1 MTGVV
6 RAGACCGFCS
16 LLFVA
21 ACFAAAESDAA
32 KSLAGD
38 WETLKGVKTL
48 EARFVC
54 EKNLAALETPLH
66 SEGRVWIQKGENGKE
81 GSVRFSTEKP
91 YVSELILTDG
101 KVFARSQHET
111 EWSKTNQS
119 SRPGLTAVMSQ
130 LGGWSTGGTAK
141 IVEMYSVSRGD
152 AVPAMPGAESGSP
165 QDVDVFVLTPTN
177 KDLVKAVKQVTI
189 AIDRGLH
196 TLRYVEIVTQQGDS
210 TRYWFY
216 DVHTDVTLPADV
228 FKADGELVLPEERK
242 P

>member
-1 MTGVV
+1 MSGAV
-6 RAGACCGFCS
+6 RVGGILGLLS
-16 LLFVA
+16 LFASGL
-21 ACFAAAESDAA
+21 AAADADAA
-32 KSLAGD
+32 KSLAAE
-38 WETLKGVKTL
+38 WEGLNGVKTL

-130 LGGWSTGGTAK
+130 LGGWSMGDAGK
-141 IVEMYSVSRGD
+141 IGEMYSVSRGD
-152 AVPAMPGAESGSP
+152 PVPPMPGAASNAP
-165 QDVDVFVLTPTN
+165 QDVDVFVLAPTN
-177 KDLVKAVKQVTI
+177 KDLVKAVKRVTI
-189 AIDRGLH
+189 AVDRGLH
-196 TLRYVEIVTQQGDS
+196 TLRYVEIITQQADS

-216 DVHTDVTLPADV
+216 DVHTNVMLPADV
-228 FKADGELVLPEERK
+228 FKPDGELLLPEERK